1 MAAAANKIQTPIKSL
16 MIVFLAATVILPL
29 GKMLTLITGADLNA
43 VFTSPGFW
51 RAAKNSVSV
60 SAAATFAV
68 ISTAMLAAFCVS
80 RCDIRGRRLFNI
92 LAALPML
99 IPSVSHGMSLIIMFG
114 RNGVLTNFFGIE
126 GSIYGFWGITAGSV
140 FYSFPMAYLMLENI
154 LRYEDTSPYE
164 AAEVLGIPR
173 VRQFMSITMPYMRKP
188 LIAVTFA
195 VFTLIITD
203 YGVPLTVG
211 GRYITL
217 PVMMYDEVV
226 GLLNFG
232 SGSVIGALLL
242 IPAAVSFILDS
253 FTRDIGNQSYLAH
266 TRRLKT
272 PGPINVMAR
281 IYCGIICV
289 TALLPVLSFLLLAFV
304 RKYPWDMS
312 FTLSNIINSFR
323 KGADIYLPNSLVI
336 ALGVASSGVIISY
349 LTAYLTARSGGASS
363 RVLYFASITSLAV
376 PGIVLGISYVLLFR
390 TTFLYGTMGILI
402 LVNLAHFFASP
413 YLMAYNSLTKVNRN
427 LEAVGMT
434 LGVGRWRIMRDVII
448 PLTASTIIE
457 MWSYFFINS
466 MMTISAVAFLSNVKT
481 RPLSMM
487 IPSFEANMQFE
498 SAAFVSLLILAVNIT
513 MKGLMGIINEI
524 LRGRRE
530 LC

>member
-1 MAAAANKIQTPIKSL
+1 
-16 MIVFLAATVILPL
+16 
-29 GKMLTLITGADLNA
+29 
-43 VFTSPGFW
+43 
-51 RAAKNSVSV
+51 
-60 SAAATFAV
+60 
-68 ISTAMLAAFCVS
+68 
-80 RCDIRGRRLFNI
+80 
-92 LAALPML
+92 ML
-99 IPSVSHGMSLIIMFG
+99 IPSVSHGMGLIIMFG
-114 RNGVLTNFFGIE
+114 RNGVLTNILGIE
-126 GSIYGFWGITAGSV
+126 RSIYGFWGIAIGSV

-164 AAEVLGIPR
+164 AAEVLGISR

-195 VFTLIITD
+195 VFTWIVTD

-211 GRYITL
+211 GRYVTL
-217 PVMMYDEVV
+217 PVMMYEEVV

-266 TRRLKT
+266 AWRLRM
-272 PGPINVMAR
+272 PRVINAAAR
-281 IYCGIICV
+281 IYCGIVCII
-289 TALLPVLSFLLLAFV
+289 ALLPVLSFLLLAFV

-312 FTLSNIINSFR
+312 LTLYNVINSFR
-323 KGADIYLPNSLVI
+323 RGADTYMTNSLTI
-336 ALGVASSGVIISY
+336 ALCTSTSGVIVSY
-349 LTAYLTARSGGASS
+349 LAAYLTARSEGASS
-363 RVLYFASITSLAV
+363 RALHFASITSLAI
-376 PGIVLGISYVLLFR
+376 PGIVLGISYVLFFR
-390 TTFLYGTMGILI
+390 TTFLYGTMGILV
-402 LVNLAHFFASP
+402 LVNLVHFFASP
-413 YLMAYNSLTKVNRN
+413 YLVAYNSLSKINRN

-434 LGVGRWRIMRDVII
+434 LGVGRWRIMRDVMV
-448 PLTASTIIE
+448 PLTASTIVE

-466 MMTISAVAFLSNVKT
+466 MMTISAVAFLSNVRT

-498 SAAFVSLLILAVNIT
+498 SAAFVSLLILAANMT
-513 MKGLMGIINEI
+513 MKVLMGLISGI
-524 LRGRRE
+524 LRRRQE